1 MNKIKFFACFTLA
14 AAVLSVGACS
24 QQSQVASDAKPVKNT
39 QVIREDVTPH
49 VLVAIAAPESDP
61 EPEPAGEPEPVDI
74 DALAN
79 AVIHGDYG
87 VGEERR
93 AALGDNYD
101 AVQARVNELMPVVV
115 PVQSAPQSAPVESAP
130 VKTAPQSAPVESAPV
145 KAAPRSYTFEDVY
158 NLAVNSPYCELEDGS
173 DLPQCYWHDGAGDG
187 SEPPYTDIVYMP
199 DGYGYQAHEDTMTVS
214 VFARNP
220 WL

>member
-1 MNKIKFFACFTLA
+1 MRKKFV
-14 AAVLSVGACS
+14 AAVAAFAALCGMVSVPANAAETT
-24 QQSQVASDAKPVKNT
+24 QS
-39 QVIREDVTPH
+39 IREDVTPH
-49 VLVAIAAPESDP
+49 VLVPVPVPES
-61 EPEPAGEPEPVDI
+61 EPVSEPEPVNV
-74 DALAN
+74 DALAA
-79 AVIHGDYG
+79 AVIRGEYGD
-87 VGEERR
+87 GEARR

-101 AVQARVNELMPVVV
+101 AVQARVNELIPVAAPVVSQPV
-115 PVQSAPQSAPVESAP
+115 QAAPVVSQSVQAAPVQSAPQ
-130 VKTAPQSAPVESAPV
+130 
-145 KAAPRSYTFEDVY
+145 AAPRSYTFEDVY

>member
-1 MNKIKFFACFTLA
+1 MRKKFV
-14 AAVLSVGACS
+14 AAVAAFAALCGMVSVPAN
-24 QQSQVASDAKPVKNT
+24 AAETT
-39 QVIREDVTPH
+39 QPIREDVTPH
-49 VLVAIAAPESDP
+49 VLVPIPVPESKLVSEPVQAAP
-61 EPEPAGEPEPVDI
+61 
-74 DALAN
+74 
-79 AVIHGDYG
+79 
-87 VGEERR
+87 
-93 AALGDNYD
+93 
-101 AVQARVNELMPVVV
+101 VVSQS
-115 PVQSAPQSAPVESAP
+115 VQSAPAQSV
-130 VKTAPQSAPVESAPV
+130 PQ
-145 KAAPRSYTFEDVY
+145 AAPRSYTFEDVY

>member
-1 MNKIKFFACFTLA
+1 MNKIKFFACSTLVA
-14 AAVLSVGACS
+14 AILSVGACS
-24 QQSQVASDAKPVKNT
+24 QQSQVASDTKLVKNT

-49 VLVAIAAPESDP
+49 VLV
-61 EPEPAGEPEPVDI
+61 PV
-74 DALAN
+74 A
-79 AVIHGDYG
+79 
-87 VGEERR
+87 
-93 AALGDNYD
+93 
-101 AVQARVNELMPVVV
+101 MPVVSQL
-115 PVQSAPQSAPVESAP
+115 VQ
-130 VKTAPQSAPVESAPV
+130 
-145 KAAPRSYTFEDVY
+145 AAPRSYTFEDVY